1 MSSGPSRR
9 VLCINKSEIACQTPF
24 PFVDNA
30 SEVQGERRAELV
42 RALLSRSLHSPL
54 QLVCIGKIRHK
65 KGVHETTT
73 CTPVGIS
80 VGSVEISVGI
90 IFSAAPQ
97 RHFCTLQ
104 PVAAH
109 GPWHRSVPTC
119 SQAYA

>member
-1 MSSGPSRR
+1 MFVVLFFPSSGPTRR
-9 VLCINKSEIACQTPF
+9 VLCFNMSKIA
-24 PFVDNA
+24 
-30 SEVQGERRAELV
+30 
-42 RALLSRSLHSPL
+42 LSFRH
-54 QLVCIGKIRHK
+54 CKIRHK

-80 VGSVEISVGI
+80 VGSVGISVGI

-109 GPWHRSVPTC
+109 GLWHRSVPTC
-119 SQAYA
+119 SRAYA